1 MDVQIK
7 ASNAEHNS
15 FDVIVLGVGSMG
27 SATCFHLA
35 RRGLKVLGLEQFSIP
50 HDQGSH
56 AGQSRII
63 RKAYFEHPDYVPLL
77 ERAYQNW
84 QDLEKLT
91 DTPLYHETGLLY
103 YGPPEDEMMQGVKS
117 SAKTYDVP
125 LEVLNQDHNQNRF
138 PQITVPSHYE
148 GLLEPGAGFLPPER
162 AILLYTDQ
170 AIKQGAVIKTQEKV
184 LSWKK
189 NPGGGVTVI
198 SDKGTYHAAKL
209 VITAGPW
216 AGHFIPQLQPKL
228 QVTRQVLAW
237 VIPKNPQPFELG
249 QLPCWMIV
257 DEVNPGILYGFPI
270 MPVGQFNGPI
280 GFKAGYHVPGQVSD
294 PDRIERE
301 VSQEEEQKII
311 DALLRFFPESY
322 QSTHVL
328 KTCLYTYTPDENF
341 VIDFLP
347 GFDQD
352 VVIAAGF
359 SGHGFKFAS
368 VVGEI
373 LADLS
378 AEGATALP
386 IGFLNASRF
395 F

>member
-1 MDVQIK
+1 M
-7 ASNAEHNS
+7 NS
-15 FDVIVLGVGSMG
+15 TDDFFDVIVLGVGSMG
-27 SATCFHLA
+27 ASACFHLA
-35 RRGLKVLGLEQFSIP
+35 KRGLKVLGIEQFGIP

-84 QDLEKLT
+84 HELETLT
-91 DTPLYHETGLLY
+91 GAQIYHETGLLY
-103 YGPPEDEMMQGVKS
+103 YGPPEDDMMQGVKS

-125 LEVLNQDHNQNRF
+125 LNMLSQEQHHAQF
-138 PQITVPSHYE
+138 PQISIPAHYE
-148 GLLEPGAGFLPPER
+148 GLFEPAAGFIPPER

-170 AIKQGAVIKTQEKV
+170 AIKHGAVIKTQEKV
-184 LSWKK
+184 LNWTK
-189 NPGGGVTVI
+189 NPGGNVTVI
-198 SDKGTYHAAKL
+198 SEKGSYQTAKL

-216 AGHFIPQLQPKL
+216 AGHFIPQLKPKL
-228 QVTRQVLAW
+228 QVTRQVLGW

-280 GFKAGYHVPGQVSD
+280 GFKAGYHVPGEVTD
-294 PDRIERE
+294 PDQVDRT
-301 VSQEEEQKII
+301 VSKAEEQLII
-311 DALLRFFPESY
+311 DALMRFFPESY

-341 VIDFLP
+341 VVDFLP

-352 VVIAAGF
+352 VAIAAGF

-368 VVGEI
+368 VIGEI
-373 LADLS
+373 LADLTID
-378 AEGATALP
+378 EKTPLP
-386 IGFLNASRF
+386 IGFLNADRF
-395 F
+395 IRS

>member
-1 MDVQIK
+1 
-7 ASNAEHNS
+7 
-15 FDVIVLGVGSMG
+15 MG

-84 QDLEKLT
+84 QDLESLT

-125 LEVLNQDHNQNRF
+125 LEVLSQDPNQNKF
-138 PQITVPSHYE
+138 PQITVPDHYK

-170 AIKQGAVIKTQEKV
+170 AIKQRAVIQTQEKV

-216 AGHFIPQLQPKL
+216 AGNFIPQLKPKL

-249 QLPCWMIV
+249 QLPCWMII

-280 GFKAGYHVPGQVSD
+280 GFKAGYHVPGQISD
-294 PDRIERE
+294 PDRIDRE

-311 DALLRFFPESY
+311 DALQRFFPESY

-347 GFDQD
+347 GFNQD

-378 AEGATALP
+378 AKGATALP

>member
-1 MDVQIK
+1 MD
-7 ASNAEHNS
+7 STDDF

-27 SATCFHLA
+27 ASACFHLA
-35 RRGLKVLGLEQFSIP
+35 NRGLKVLGIEQFDIP

-84 QDLEKLT
+84 HDLEALT
-91 DTPLYHETGLLY
+91 GTQIYHETGLLY
-103 YGPPEDEMMQGVKS
+103 CGPPENDMMQGVKL
-117 SAKTYDVP
+117 SAKTYAVP
-125 LEVLNQDHNQNRF
+125 LNMLSQEQHQAQF
-138 PQITVPSHYE
+138 PQIAIPAHYE
-148 GLLEPGAGFLPPER
+148 GLLEPAAGFIPPER
-162 AILLYTDQ
+162 AILLYTNQ
-170 AIKQGAVIKTQEKV
+170 AIRQGAVIQTQEKV
-184 LSWKK
+184 LSWHKH
-189 NPGGGVTVI
+189 PGGDITVI
-198 SDKGTYHAAKL
+198 SEKGRYRAAKL

-216 AGHFIPQLQPKL
+216 AGHFMPQLAPKL

-237 VIPKNPQPFELG
+237 VIPKNPQRFELG

-280 GFKAGYHVPGQVSD
+280 GFKAGYHVPGQTTDPNQVNRGVSSAEAQMI
-294 PDRIERE
+294 IE
-301 VSQEEEQKII
+301 
-311 DALLRFFPESY
+311 ALQRFFPEGY
-322 QSTHVL
+322 RSTHVL

-341 VIDFLP
+341 IIDFLP
-347 GFDQD
+347 EFDQK
-352 VVIAAGF
+352 VAIAAGF

-373 LADLS
+373 LADLTID
-378 AEGATALP
+378 GKTALP
-386 IGFLNASRF
+386 IGFLNADRYVRP
-395 F
+395 

>member
-1 MDVQIK
+1 MDSKIADK
-7 ASNAEHNS
+7 GLDNKY

-84 QDLEKLT
+84 QDLESLT

-125 LEVLNQDHNQNRF
+125 LEVLSQDPNQNKF
-138 PQITVPSHYE
+138 PQITVPDHYK

-170 AIKQGAVIKTQEKV
+170 AIKQRAVIQTQEKV

-216 AGHFIPQLQPKL
+216 AGNFIPQLKPKL

-249 QLPCWMIV
+249 QLPCWMII

-280 GFKAGYHVPGQVSD
+280 GFKAGYHVPGQISD
-294 PDRIERE
+294 PDRIDRE

-311 DALLRFFPESY
+311 DALQRFFPESY

-378 AEGATALP
+378 AKGATALP